1 MLSSERAVFT
11 VKKSYG
17 NSGLPEH
24 AMSLVVPYF
33 PRPPDFRGHYS
44 EKCGTGPELLNDA
57 RREQVRPDIAR
68 LRRPKA
74 GGDVV
79 WDAAVPAGR
88 CPHRGTS
95 GIMKKKSTE
104 KKKDT

>member
-17 NSGLPEH
+17 NSGIPEH

-57 RREQVRPDIAR
+57 RRERVRPDIAR
-68 LRRPKA
+68 LRRRKREEMWF
-74 GGDVV
+74 GTRRYRQGDVL
-79 WDAAVPAGR
+79 
-88 CPHRGTS
+88 
-95 GIMKKKSTE
+95 TE
-104 KKKDT
+104 EPQG